1 MTDSAGNTHVYG
13 RRMVDSKYYYVLLG
27 VSFCDKLVILLTEPK
42 FAKVSAAD
50 LFADAEIR
58 PHHKNARRRGDGM
71 PRRMHCAAA
80 AHSTPAHRTGCAATV
95 YTQL

>member
-1 MTDSAGNTHVYG
+1 MADSAGNSYVYG
-13 RRMVDSKYYYVLLG
+13 RLSTYS